1 MVGRGNMRAQIEQ
14 VSKNVNACL
23 DAGGATVEDI
33 AFMVSYVIQPA
44 EFEKYADLRERYFR
58 PPSPKRAAFP
68 IPHWPTPI
76 S

>member
-1 MVGRGNMRAQIEQ
+1 MRAQIEQ

-33 AFMVSYVIQPA
+33 AFIVSYVIQPA

-58 PPSPKRAAFP
+58 AFAEARGLPHPTLASPDFLM
-68 IPHWPTPI
+68 
-76 S
+76 